1 MHWEECME
9 CYVVQVRWHEVV
21 VVLSDGE
28 EVRCWLYDSLRAWKI
43 QCRERQVRS
52 IEQWYVHE
60 WQLGITYTIDS
71 ETENHIRRWGS
82 Q

>member
-1 MHWEECME
+1 M
-9 CYVVQVRWHEVV
+9 QVGWYEVV
-21 VVLSDGE
+21 VVSSDVE
-28 EVRCWLYDSLRAWKI
+28 EVHCWLYDSLQAWRI

-60 WQLGITYTIDS
+60 SDS
-71 ETENHIRRWGS
+71 GKQVLHILMYNVTVVLCQTENHIQSQGS